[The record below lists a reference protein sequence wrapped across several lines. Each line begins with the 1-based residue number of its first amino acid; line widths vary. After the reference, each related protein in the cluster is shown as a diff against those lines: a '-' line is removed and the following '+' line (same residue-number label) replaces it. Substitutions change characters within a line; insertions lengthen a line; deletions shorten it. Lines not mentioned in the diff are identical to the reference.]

1 MSKTSTEV
9 CEPEAL
15 IRHALNGPAM
25 GARWSATFYAA
36 PDCDT
41 AAIGVVL
48 AKAIETV
55 EQQMSTWRP
64 TSDLMRLNAAPVG
77 TWIVIPAQL
86 AEVLD
91 TALAIGRLSDGAFD
105 IGVGDLVTAWGFGGG
120 NRTPD
125 AAAIRGLTGRPSVEL
140 PQALEVDV
148 AGCRA
153 RKFAP
158 LALDLSG
165 IAKGY
170 GVDVMAKVMEGFGIA
185 SYLVGIDGEMRAG
198 AVKPDGSPWS
208 VGHERPDRTARA
220 AMGMIDIDR
229 AAVATSGNYRHVV
242 DVGGTLLSHTMDP
255 RRGAPLLNRLA
266 SVTVV
271 AETAMLADAWA
282 TALMVLGPEV
292 GLERAR
298 KLGLGAILVTT
309 DEQTLVTGL

>member
-1 MSKTSTEV
+1 MSKTSTEL
-9 CEPEAL
+9 CEPEAPV
-15 IRHALNGPAM
+15 RHALNGPAM

-36 PDCDT
+36 PVCDT
-41 AAIGVVL
+41 AALGTAL
-48 AKAIETV
+48 AAAIETV

-64 TSDLMRLNAAPVG
+64 TSDLMRLNAAPIG
-77 TWIVIPAQL
+77 EWIAIPREL
-86 AEVLD
+86 SEVLD

-120 NRTPD
+120 TRTPD
-125 AAAIRGLTGRPSVEL
+125 AASIRALIGRPSLEL

-148 AGCRA
+148 AACRA

-198 AVKPDGSPWS
+198 AVKPDGRPWS

-220 AMGMIDIDR
+220 AMGMIDLDNG
-229 AAVATSGNYRHVV
+229 AVATSGNYRHVV

-282 TALMVLGPEV
+282 TALMVLGPAV

-309 DEQTLVTGL
+309 DQQTLVTGL